1 MIKALQ
7 PLANGPSE
15 TTNTAAAVSKSSGII
30 IDMLTKGIAPRPEQ
44 EIMFELHVLEQL
56 KKKYEDHPTLPL
68 VDVVPK
74 TVSEMQDKLKKM
86 EQDIFAERELQLRL
100 VNSKDKLVTLY

>member
-1 MIKALQ
+1 MCISAFV
-7 PLANGPSE
+7 A
-15 TTNTAAAVSKSSGII
+15 
-30 IDMLTKGIAPRPEQ
+30 
-44 EIMFELHVLEQL
+44 
-56 KKKYEDHPTLPL
+56 
-68 VDVVPK
+68 PK